1 MSKFEISITLHFS
14 YKMSWL
20 QERQRRKQKEREMR
34 KENERRLQLLRKLR
48 LETRREVK
56 RAKAGVPP
64 LKRRRMMLHQ
74 HPLLVSRDFE
84 KFQVSFCILHL
95 EFLCTLS
102 TMVKSCVTK
111 NNLYGTC
118 SFDRRDEWRRKTEE
132 RIERKNETGVL
143 LCHSGRRFVA
153 NNTQHF
159 FNHVSVAC

>member
-56 RAKAGVPP
+56 RARAGVPP
-64 LKRRRMMLHQ
+64 LKRRKMMLHQ
-74 HPLLVSRDFE
+74 HPLLVCRDFE
-84 KFQVSFCILHL
+84 KLQVSFGILHL

-102 TMVKSCVTK
+102 TMVKSCVTEY
-111 NNLYGTC
+111 NL
-118 SFDRRDEWRRKTEE
+118 F
-132 RIERKNETGVL
+132 L
-143 LCHSGRRFVA
+143 
-153 NNTQHF
+153 
-159 FNHVSVAC
+159 

>member
-84 KFQVSFCILHL
+84 KFQVSFGILHL
-95 EFLCTLS
+95 RI
-102 TMVKSCVTK
+102 TMYVYVTPMGQSCVTE
-111 NNLYGTC
+111 NNLHLKL
-118 SFDRRDEWRRKTEE
+118 RQKR
-132 RIERKNETGVL
+132 
-143 LCHSGRRFVA
+143 
-153 NNTQHF
+153 
-159 FNHVSVAC
+159 